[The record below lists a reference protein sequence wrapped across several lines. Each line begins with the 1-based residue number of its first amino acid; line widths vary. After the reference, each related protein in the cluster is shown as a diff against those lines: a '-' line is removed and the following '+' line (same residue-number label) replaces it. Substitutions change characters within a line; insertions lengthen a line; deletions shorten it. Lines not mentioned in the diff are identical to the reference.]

1 MNEKELEFADLDLE
15 DILKEFGDTEDSMT
29 EEAASEVL
37 KELLEEPAEEPAEEP
52 VEEPAEAPAEEIEE
66 AEEEIPVPAEP
77 EKAKSVT
84 GDTIRLDDLAKVN
97 TEHHV
102 KETEVS
108 EETVRLYP
116 IMEAVAKAEAEA
128 EAEETEEEP
137 AEAEETETEETV
149 ETEESEETEEAEVSE
164 ETEESEEA
172 EEAEEPAQ
180 KRSEPIV
187 FDPRA
192 KLRELK
198 RKLVAGPERRYYE
211 LAEIGVGKLQMA
223 MFLCL
228 VVVAISAGVG
238 IMYNL
243 EMIPENRM
251 RLMVFGQVLAMLL
264 GALMGCYQMLDGL
277 VSVLKGKF
285 TANTLLCITF
295 LACCADSVFCLQE
308 LRVPICAAFTL
319 EVMMSLWAAYHQ
331 RTTEMGMM
339 DTLRKSIRL
348 RSVVKCADF
357 YEGQNAVLRGEGELE
372 DFMDHYQE
380 TSGPQKVQNVYAL
393 LALLASIAVAVAAGL
408 LHGLSMGV
416 QIFSTTLLVAMP
428 ASFFVALT
436 RPMAVLERRLH
447 DLGTVLCGW
456 KGVVGLSEKYLYP
469 LNDADLFPAGSV
481 KMNGVKFYG
490 DRNPETVLAY
500 AAALMRAN
508 GGGLDPIFEQLLT
521 SRNGVRFAAENVQFY
536 GNGGIGGEINGE
548 PVLMGTLEFLKEM
561 GVEIPDGT
569 MVKQAV
575 YVSVDGDLSGL
586 FALTY
591 NRVRQV
597 AYGMATLCS
606 SRRIRPVIIAKD
618 FVLTAAFLKEMFG
631 VRPRRTAFPNR
642 TDSLTLEAKQADPA
656 APALALTTQ
665 DSLASVAYAIT
676 GSRALRTASRL
687 GVIVHM
693 TGGILGILIMA
704 ALAVLGTTALLTP
717 ANILLYQL
725 VWMIPGLIVTFWTR
739 TI

>member
-1 MNEKELEFADLDLE
+1 MNDKELELTDLDLE
-15 DILKEFGDTEDSMT
+15 DILKEFGDVQDSESVT
-29 EEAASEVL
+29 EETADETQEERME
-37 KELLEEPAEEPAEEP
+37 ELPAQEQTEQPA
-52 VEEPAEAPAEEIEE
+52 
-66 AEEEIPVPAEP
+66 VP
-77 EKAKSVT
+77 
-84 GDTIRLDDLAKVN
+84 GDTIRLDDLAQVN
-97 TEHHV
+97 RPENTV
-102 KETEVS
+102 KNAVVTA
-108 EETVRLYP
+108 ETVRLYP
-116 IMEAVAKAEAEA
+116 IMQEATEEASVAEDPAV
-128 EAEETEEEP
+128 EEPATEKTAEEEP
-137 AEAEETETEETV
+137 AQM
-149 ETEESEETEEAEVSE
+149 
-164 ETEESEEA
+164 
-172 EEAEEPAQ
+172 EEPEPPRAA
-180 KRSEPIV
+180 PIV

-211 LAEIGVGKLQMA
+211 LSEVGVGKLQMA

-228 VVVAISAGVG
+228 VVVAVSAGVG
-238 IMYNL
+238 VMYNL

-264 GALMGCYQMLDGL
+264 GALMGSYQMLDGL
-277 VSVLKGKF
+277 ASFLKGKF
-285 TANTLLCITF
+285 TANTLLCFTF

-319 EVMMSLWAAYHQ
+319 EVMMSLWATYHQ

-339 DTLRKSIRL
+339 DTMRKAIRL
-348 RSVVKCADF
+348 HSVVKCPDF
-357 YEGQNAVLRGEGELE
+357 YEGQNAVLRGEGQVE
-372 DFMDHYQE
+372 DFMDHYQN
-380 TSGPQKVQNVYAL
+380 TTGPEKVQNIYAL
-393 LALLASIAVAVAAGL
+393 VALIVSAAVAVAAGI
-408 LHGLSMGV
+408 LHGVSMGV

-428 ASFFVALT
+428 ASFFIALT

-456 KGVVGLSEKYLYP
+456 KGVVGLSEKCMYP
-469 LNDADLFPAGSV
+469 LNDADLFPTGSI

-500 AAALMRAN
+500 AAALMRVN
-508 GGGLDPIFEQLLT
+508 GGSLAPIFEQLLT
-521 SRNGVRFAAENVQFY
+521 SRNGVRFTAENVQFY

-548 PVLMGTLEFLKEM
+548 PVLMGTLEFLKDM
-561 GVEIPDGT
+561 GAEIPDGT

-575 YVSVDGDLSGL
+575 YVSVDGELSGL

-591 NRVRQV
+591 NRIRQV
-597 AYGMATLCS
+597 ASGMTTLCS

-618 FVLTAAFLKEMFG
+618 FILTAGFLKEMFG
-631 VRPRRTAFPNR
+631 LRPRRTAFPNR
-642 TDSLTLEAKQADPA
+642 ADSLALEAKQADPA
-656 APALALTTQ
+656 APAMALTTQ
-665 DSLASVAYAIT
+665 DNLAAVAYAIT

-687 GVIVHM
+687 GLIVHM

-717 ANILLYQL
+717 ANILMYQL
-725 VWMIPGLIVTFWTR
+725 VWMIPGLIVTCWTR

>member
-1 MNEKELEFADLDLE
+1 MNDKELELTDLDLE
-15 DILKEFGDTEDSMT
+15 DILKEFGDVQDSESVT
-29 EEAASEVL
+29 EETADETQEERME
-37 KELLEEPAEEPAEEP
+37 ELPAQEQTEQPA
-52 VEEPAEAPAEEIEE
+52 
-66 AEEEIPVPAEP
+66 VP
-77 EKAKSVT
+77 
-84 GDTIRLDDLAKVN
+84 GDTIRLDDLAQVN
-97 TEHHV
+97 RPENTAKNAV
-102 KETEVS
+102 VTA
-108 EETVRLYP
+108 ETVRLYP
-116 IMEAVAKAEAEA
+116 IMQ
-128 EAEETEEEP
+128 
-137 AEAEETETEETV
+137 
-149 ETEESEETEEAEVSE
+149 EETEEASVAEDPAVE
-164 ETEESEEA
+164 EPATEKTA
-172 EEAEEPAQ
+172 EEEPAQ
-180 KRSEPIV
+180 MEEPEPPRAAPIV

-211 LAEIGVGKLQMA
+211 LSEVGVGKLQMA

-228 VVVAISAGVG
+228 VVVAVSAGVG
-238 IMYNL
+238 VMYNL

-264 GALMGCYQMLDGL
+264 GALMGSYQMLDGL
-277 VSVLKGKF
+277 ASFLKGKF
-285 TANTLLCITF
+285 TANTLLCFTF

-319 EVMMSLWAAYHQ
+319 EVMMSLWATYHQ

-339 DTLRKSIRL
+339 DTMRKAIRL
-348 RSVVKCADF
+348 HSVVKCPDF
-357 YEGQNAVLRGEGELE
+357 YEGQNAVLRGEGQVE
-372 DFMDHYQE
+372 DFMDHYQD
-380 TSGPQKVQNVYAL
+380 TTGPEKVQNIYAL
-393 LALLASIAVAVAAGL
+393 VALIVSAAVAVAAGI
-408 LHGLSMGV
+408 LHGVSMGV

-428 ASFFVALT
+428 ASFFIALT

-456 KGVVGLSEKYLYP
+456 KGVVGLSEKCMYP
-469 LNDADLFPAGSV
+469 LNDADLFPTGSI

-500 AAALMRAN
+500 AAALMRVN
-508 GGGLDPIFEQLLT
+508 GGSLAPIFEQLLT
-521 SRNGVRFAAENVQFY
+521 SRNGVRFTAENVQFY

-548 PVLMGTLEFLKEM
+548 PVLMGTLEFLKDM
-561 GVEIPDGT
+561 GAEIPDGT

-575 YVSVDGDLSGL
+575 YVSVDGELSGL

-591 NRVRQV
+591 NRIRQV
-597 AYGMATLCS
+597 ASGMATLCS

-618 FVLTAAFLKEMFG
+618 FILTAGFLKEMFG
-631 VRPRRTAFPNR
+631 LRPRRTAFPNR
-642 TDSLTLEAKQADPA
+642 ADSLALEAKQADPA
-656 APALALTTQ
+656 APAMALTTQ
-665 DSLASVAYAIT
+665 DNLAAVAYAIT

-687 GVIVHM
+687 GLIVHM

-717 ANILLYQL
+717 ANILMYQL
-725 VWMIPGLIVTFWTR
+725 VWMIPGLIVTCWTR

>member
-1 MNEKELEFADLDLE
+1 MNDKELELTDLDLE
-15 DILKEFGDTEDSMT
+15 DILKEFGDVQDSESVT
-29 EEAASEVL
+29 EETADETQEERME
-37 KELLEEPAEEPAEEP
+37 ELPAQEQTEQPA
-52 VEEPAEAPAEEIEE
+52 
-66 AEEEIPVPAEP
+66 VP
-77 EKAKSVT
+77 
-84 GDTIRLDDLAKVN
+84 GDTIRLDDLAQVN
-97 TEHHV
+97 RPENTV
-102 KETEVS
+102 KNAVVTA
-108 EETVRLYP
+108 ETVRLYP
-116 IMEAVAKAEAEA
+116 IMQEGTEEASVAEDPAV
-128 EAEETEEEP
+128 EEPATEKTAEEEP
-137 AEAEETETEETV
+137 AQM
-149 ETEESEETEEAEVSE
+149 
-164 ETEESEEA
+164 
-172 EEAEEPAQ
+172 EEPEPPRAA
-180 KRSEPIV
+180 PIV

-211 LAEIGVGKLQMA
+211 LSEVGVGKLQMA

-228 VVVAISAGVG
+228 VVVAVSAGVG
-238 IMYNL
+238 VMYNL

-264 GALMGCYQMLDGL
+264 GALMGSYQMLDGL
-277 VSVLKGKF
+277 ASFLKGKF
-285 TANTLLCITF
+285 TANTLLCFTF

-319 EVMMSLWAAYHQ
+319 EVMMSLWATYHQ

-339 DTLRKSIRL
+339 DTMRKAIRL
-348 RSVVKCADF
+348 HSVVKCPDF
-357 YEGQNAVLRGEGELE
+357 YEGQNAVLRGEGQVE
-372 DFMDHYQE
+372 DFMDHYQN
-380 TSGPQKVQNVYAL
+380 TTGPEKVQNIYAL
-393 LALLASIAVAVAAGL
+393 VALIVSAAVAVAAGI
-408 LHGLSMGV
+408 LHGVSMGV

-428 ASFFVALT
+428 ASFFIALT

-456 KGVVGLSEKYLYP
+456 KGVVGLSEKCMYP
-469 LNDADLFPAGSV
+469 LNDADLFPTGSI

-500 AAALMRAN
+500 AAALMRVN
-508 GGGLDPIFEQLLT
+508 GGSLAPIFEQLLT
-521 SRNGVRFAAENVQFY
+521 SRNGVRFTAENVQFY

-548 PVLMGTLEFLKEM
+548 PVLMGTLEFLKDM
-561 GVEIPDGT
+561 GAEIPDGT

-575 YVSVDGDLSGL
+575 YVSVDGELSGL

-591 NRVRQV
+591 NRIRQV
-597 AYGMATLCS
+597 ASGMTTLCS

-618 FVLTAAFLKEMFG
+618 FILTAGFLKEMFG
-631 VRPRRTAFPNR
+631 LRPRRTAFPNR
-642 TDSLTLEAKQADPA
+642 ADSLALEAKQADPA
-656 APALALTTQ
+656 APAMALTTQ
-665 DSLASVAYAIT
+665 DNLAAVAYAIT

-687 GVIVHM
+687 GLIVHM

-717 ANILLYQL
+717 ANILMYQL
-725 VWMIPGLIVTFWTR
+725 VWMIPGLIVTCWTR

>member
-1 MNEKELEFADLDLE
+1 MNDKELELTDLDLE
-15 DILKEFGDTEDSMT
+15 DILKEFGDVQDSESVT
-29 EEAASEVL
+29 EETADETQEERME
-37 KELLEEPAEEPAEEP
+37 ELPAQEQTEQPA
-52 VEEPAEAPAEEIEE
+52 
-66 AEEEIPVPAEP
+66 VP
-77 EKAKSVT
+77 
-84 GDTIRLDDLAKVN
+84 GDTIRLDDLAQVN
-97 TEHHV
+97 RPENTV
-102 KETEVS
+102 KNAVVTA
-108 EETVRLYP
+108 ETVRLYP
-116 IMEAVAKAEAEA
+116 IMQEA
-128 EAEETEEEP
+128 TEEEP
-137 AEAEETETEETV
+137 V
-149 ETEESEETEEAEVSE
+149 
-164 ETEESEEA
+164 
-172 EEAEEPAQ
+172 AEEPATEKTAEEEPAQ
-180 KRSEPIV
+180 MEEPEPPRAAPIV

-211 LAEIGVGKLQMA
+211 LSEVGVGKLQMA

-228 VVVAISAGVG
+228 VVVAVSAGVG
-238 IMYNL
+238 VMYNL

-264 GALMGCYQMLDGL
+264 GALMGSYQMLDGL
-277 VSVLKGKF
+277 ASFLKGKF
-285 TANTLLCITF
+285 TANTLLCFTF

-319 EVMMSLWAAYHQ
+319 EVMMSLWATYHQ

-339 DTLRKSIRL
+339 DTMRKAIRL
-348 RSVVKCADF
+348 HSVVKCPDF
-357 YEGQNAVLRGEGELE
+357 YEGQNAVLRGEGQVE
-372 DFMDHYQE
+372 DFMDHYQD
-380 TSGPQKVQNVYAL
+380 TTGPEKVQNIYAL
-393 LALLASIAVAVAAGL
+393 VALIVSAAVAVAAGI
-408 LHGLSMGV
+408 LHGISMGV

-428 ASFFVALT
+428 ASFFIALT

-456 KGVVGLSEKYLYP
+456 KGVVGLSEKCMYP
-469 LNDADLFPAGSV
+469 LNDADLFPTGSI

-500 AAALMRAN
+500 AAALMRVN
-508 GGGLDPIFEQLLT
+508 GGSLAPIFEQLLT
-521 SRNGVRFAAENVQFY
+521 SRNGVRFTAENVQFY

-548 PVLMGTLEFLKEM
+548 PVLMGTLEFLKDM
-561 GVEIPDGT
+561 GAEIPDGT

-575 YVSVDGDLSGL
+575 YVSVDGELSGL

-591 NRVRQV
+591 NRIRQV
-597 AYGMATLCS
+597 ASGMTTLCS

-618 FVLTAAFLKEMFG
+618 FILTAGFLKEMFG
-631 VRPRRTAFPNR
+631 LRPRRTAFPNR
-642 TDSLTLEAKQADPA
+642 ADSLALEAKQADPA
-656 APALALTTQ
+656 APAMALTTQ
-665 DSLASVAYAIT
+665 DNLAAVAYAIT

-687 GVIVHM
+687 GLIVHM

-717 ANILLYQL
+717 ANILMYQL
-725 VWMIPGLIVTFWTR
+725 VWMIPGLIVTCWTR

>member
-1 MNEKELEFADLDLE
+1 MNEKEQELTGLDLE
-15 DILKEFGDTEDSMT
+15 DILKEFSDAEDTMAVT
-29 EEAASEVL
+29 EAAASEAL
-37 KELLEEPAEEPAEEP
+37 KELLED
-52 VEEPAEAPAEEIEE
+52 APADKPEFED
-66 AEEEIPVPAEP
+66 IPEFSEP
-77 EKAKSVT
+77 EVTEPVT
-84 GDTIRLDDLAKVN
+84 GDTIRLDDLTQVSA
-97 TEHHV
+97 ESAV
-102 KETEVS
+102 KESNVTT
-108 EETVRLYP
+108 ETVRLDP
-116 IMEAVAKAEAEA
+116 VVEETEDEAESEA
-128 EAEETEEEP
+128 EVHEEPDAEETAEPEEQEEP
-137 AEAEETETEETV
+137 EGQ
-149 ETEESEETEEAEVSE
+149 
-164 ETEESEEA
+164 
-172 EEAEEPAQ
+172 EEPELPHT
-180 KRSEPIV
+180 EPIV

-211 LAEIGVGKLQMA
+211 LTEIGVGKLQMA

-228 VVVAISAGVG
+228 IVVAVSAGVG
-238 IMYNL
+238 VMYGL
-243 EMIPENRM
+243 DMIPENRM

-264 GALMGCYQMLDGL
+264 GALMGSYQMLDGL
-277 VSVLKGKF
+277 ASFLKGKF
-285 TANTLLCITF
+285 TANTLLCFTF
-295 LACCADSVFCLQE
+295 LACCADSIFCLQE
-308 LRVPICAAFTL
+308 LRVPICAAFAL
-319 EVMMSLWAAYHQ
+319 EVMMSLWATYHQ

-339 DTLRKSIRL
+339 DTLRKAVRL
-348 RSVVKCADF
+348 RSVVRCADF
-357 YEGQNAVLRGEGELE
+357 YEGQNAILRGEGQVE
-372 DFMDHYQE
+372 DFMDHYQD
-380 TSGPQKVQNVYAL
+380 TTGPEKVQNVYAL
-393 LALLASIAVAVAAGL
+393 VVLIVSIAVAVAAGV
-408 LHGLSMGV
+408 LHGISMGV

-428 ASFFVALT
+428 ASFFIALT

-456 KGVVGLSEKYLYP
+456 KGVVGLSEKCMYP
-469 LNDADLFPAGSV
+469 LNDSDLFPTGSV

-490 DRNPETVLAY
+490 DRNPETIIAY

-508 GGGLDPIFEQLLT
+508 GGSLAPIFEQLLT
-521 SRNGVRFAAENVQFY
+521 SRNGVRYAAQNVQFY
-536 GNGGIGGEINGE
+536 GNGGIGGEINEE
-548 PVLMGTLEFLKEM
+548 PVLMGTLDFLKEM
-561 GVEIPDGT
+561 GVEIPNGT

-586 FALTY
+586 FAITY
-591 NRVRQV
+591 NRVRQT
-597 AYGMATLCS
+597 ASGMATLCS

-618 FVLTAAFLKEMFG
+618 FVLTAGFLKEMFG
-631 VRPRRTAFPNR
+631 LRPRRTAFPSR
-642 TDSLTLEAKQADPA
+642 ADSLMLEAKQADPA

-725 VWMIPGLIVTFWTR
+725 VWMIPGLIVTYWTR

>member
-1 MNEKELEFADLDLE
+1 MNDKELELTDLDLE
-15 DILKEFGDTEDSMT
+15 DILKEFGDVQDSESVT
-29 EEAASEVL
+29 EETADETQ
-37 KELLEEPAEEPAEEP
+37 EERMEE
-52 VEEPAEAPAEEIEE
+52 
-66 AEEEIPVPAEP
+66 VPAQEQTEQP
-77 EKAKSVT
+77 AVP
-84 GDTIRLDDLAKVN
+84 GDTIRLDDLAQVN
-97 TEHHV
+97 RPENTV
-102 KETEVS
+102 KNAVVTA
-108 EETVRLYP
+108 ETVRLYP
-116 IMEAVAKAEAEA
+116 IMQEATEEASVAEDPAV
-128 EAEETEEEP
+128 EEPATEKTAEEEP
-137 AEAEETETEETV
+137 AQM
-149 ETEESEETEEAEVSE
+149 
-164 ETEESEEA
+164 
-172 EEAEEPAQ
+172 EEPEPPRAA
-180 KRSEPIV
+180 PIV

-211 LAEIGVGKLQMA
+211 LSEVGVGKLQMA

-228 VVVAISAGVG
+228 VVVAVSAGVG
-238 IMYNL
+238 VMYNL

-264 GALMGCYQMLDGL
+264 GALMGSYQMLDGL
-277 VSVLKGKF
+277 ASFLKGKF
-285 TANTLLCITF
+285 TANTLLCFTF

-319 EVMMSLWAAYHQ
+319 EVMMSLWATYHQ

-339 DTLRKSIRL
+339 DTMRKAIRL
-348 RSVVKCADF
+348 HSVVKCPDF
-357 YEGQNAVLRGEGELE
+357 YEGQNAVLRGEGQVE
-372 DFMDHYQE
+372 DFMDHYQN
-380 TSGPQKVQNVYAL
+380 TTGPEKVQNIYAL
-393 LALLASIAVAVAAGL
+393 VALIVSAAVAVAAGI
-408 LHGLSMGV
+408 LHGVSMGV

-428 ASFFVALT
+428 ASFFIALT

-456 KGVVGLSEKYLYP
+456 KGVVGLSEKCMYP
-469 LNDADLFPAGSV
+469 LNDADLFPTGSI

-500 AAALMRAN
+500 AAALMRVN
-508 GGGLDPIFEQLLT
+508 GGSLAPIFEQLLT
-521 SRNGVRFAAENVQFY
+521 SRNGVRFTAENVQFY

-548 PVLMGTLEFLKEM
+548 PVLMGTLEFLKDM
-561 GVEIPDGT
+561 GAEIPDGT

-575 YVSVDGDLSGL
+575 YVSVDGELSGL

-591 NRVRQV
+591 NRIRQV
-597 AYGMATLCS
+597 ASGMATLCS

-618 FVLTAAFLKEMFG
+618 FILTAGFLKEMFG
-631 VRPRRTAFPNR
+631 LRPRRTAFPNR
-642 TDSLTLEAKQADPA
+642 ADSLALEAKQADPA
-656 APALALTTQ
+656 APAMALTTQ
-665 DSLASVAYAIT
+665 DNLAAVAYAIT

-687 GVIVHM
+687 GLIVHM

-717 ANILLYQL
+717 ANILMYQL
-725 VWMIPGLIVTFWTR
+725 VWMIPGLIVTCWTR

>member
-1 MNEKELEFADLDLE
+1 MNDKELELTDLDLE
-15 DILKEFGDTEDSMT
+15 DILKEFGDVQDSESVT
-29 EEAASEVL
+29 EETADETQ
-37 KELLEEPAEEPAEEP
+37 EERMEE
-52 VEEPAEAPAEEIEE
+52 
-66 AEEEIPVPAEP
+66 VPAQEQTEQP
-77 EKAKSVT
+77 AVP
-84 GDTIRLDDLAKVN
+84 GDTIRLDDLAQVN
-97 TEHHV
+97 RPENTV
-102 KETEVS
+102 KNAVVTA
-108 EETVRLYP
+108 ETVRLYP
-116 IMEAVAKAEAEA
+116 IMQEGTEEASVAEDPAV
-128 EAEETEEEP
+128 EEPATEKTAEEEP
-137 AEAEETETEETV
+137 AQM
-149 ETEESEETEEAEVSE
+149 
-164 ETEESEEA
+164 
-172 EEAEEPAQ
+172 EEPEPPRAA
-180 KRSEPIV
+180 PIV

-211 LAEIGVGKLQMA
+211 LSEVGVGKLQMA

-228 VVVAISAGVG
+228 VVVAVSAGVG
-238 IMYNL
+238 VMYNL

-264 GALMGCYQMLDGL
+264 GALMGSYQMLDGL
-277 VSVLKGKF
+277 ASFLKGKF
-285 TANTLLCITF
+285 TANTLLCFTF

-319 EVMMSLWAAYHQ
+319 EVMMSLWATYHQ

-339 DTLRKSIRL
+339 DTMRKAIRL
-348 RSVVKCADF
+348 HSVVKCPDF
-357 YEGQNAVLRGEGELE
+357 YEGQNAVLRGEGQVE
-372 DFMDHYQE
+372 DFMDHYQN
-380 TSGPQKVQNVYAL
+380 TTGPEKVQNIYAL
-393 LALLASIAVAVAAGL
+393 VALIVSAAVAVAAGI
-408 LHGLSMGV
+408 LHGVSMGV

-428 ASFFVALT
+428 ASFFIALT

-456 KGVVGLSEKYLYP
+456 KGVVGLSEKCMYP
-469 LNDADLFPAGSV
+469 LNDADLFPTGSI

-500 AAALMRAN
+500 AAALMRVN
-508 GGGLDPIFEQLLT
+508 GGSLAPIFEQLLT
-521 SRNGVRFAAENVQFY
+521 SRNGVRFTAENVQFY

-548 PVLMGTLEFLKEM
+548 PVLMGTLEFLKDM
-561 GVEIPDGT
+561 GAEIPDGT

-575 YVSVDGDLSGL
+575 YVSVDGELSGL

-591 NRVRQV
+591 NRIRQV
-597 AYGMATLCS
+597 ASGMTTLCS

-618 FVLTAAFLKEMFG
+618 FILTAGFLKEMFG
-631 VRPRRTAFPNR
+631 LRPRRTAFPNR
-642 TDSLTLEAKQADPA
+642 VDSLALEAKQADPA
-656 APALALTTQ
+656 APAMALTTQ
-665 DSLASVAYAIT
+665 DNLAAVAYAIT

-687 GVIVHM
+687 GLIVHM

-725 VWMIPGLIVTFWTR
+725 VWMIPGLIVTCWTR

>member
-1 MNEKELEFADLDLE
+1 MNDKELELTDLDLE
-15 DILKEFGDTEDSMT
+15 DILKEFGDVQDSESVT
-29 EEAASEVL
+29 EETADETQ
-37 KELLEEPAEEPAEEP
+37 EERMEE
-52 VEEPAEAPAEEIEE
+52 
-66 AEEEIPVPAEP
+66 VPAQEQTEQP
-77 EKAKSVT
+77 AVP
-84 GDTIRLDDLAKVN
+84 GDTIRLDDLAQVN
-97 TEHHV
+97 RPENTV
-102 KETEVS
+102 KNAVVTA
-108 EETVRLYP
+108 ETVRLYP
-116 IMEAVAKAEAEA
+116 IMQ
-128 EAEETEEEP
+128 
-137 AEAEETETEETV
+137 
-149 ETEESEETEEAEVSE
+149 EETEEASVAEDPAVE
-164 ETEESEEA
+164 EPATEKTA
-172 EEAEEPAQ
+172 EEEPAQ
-180 KRSEPIV
+180 MEEPEPPRAAPIV

-211 LAEIGVGKLQMA
+211 LSEVGVGKLQMA

-228 VVVAISAGVG
+228 VVVAVSAGVG
-238 IMYNL
+238 VMYNL

-264 GALMGCYQMLDGL
+264 GALMGSYQMLDGL
-277 VSVLKGKF
+277 ASFLKGKF
-285 TANTLLCITF
+285 TANTLLCFTF

-319 EVMMSLWAAYHQ
+319 EVMMSLWATYHQ

-339 DTLRKSIRL
+339 DTMRKAIRL
-348 RSVVKCADF
+348 HSVVKCPDF
-357 YEGQNAVLRGEGELE
+357 YEGQNAVLRGEGQVE
-372 DFMDHYQE
+372 DFMDHYQN
-380 TSGPQKVQNVYAL
+380 TTGPEKVQNIYAL
-393 LALLASIAVAVAAGL
+393 VALIVSAAVAVAAGI
-408 LHGLSMGV
+408 LHGVSMGV

-428 ASFFVALT
+428 ASFFIALT

-456 KGVVGLSEKYLYP
+456 KGVVGLSEKCMYP
-469 LNDADLFPAGSV
+469 LNDADLFPTGSI

-500 AAALMRAN
+500 AAALMRVN
-508 GGGLDPIFEQLLT
+508 GGSLAPIFEQLLT
-521 SRNGVRFAAENVQFY
+521 SRNGVRFTAENVQFY

-548 PVLMGTLEFLKEM
+548 PVLMGTLEFLKDM
-561 GVEIPDGT
+561 GAEIPDGT

-575 YVSVDGDLSGL
+575 YVSVDGELSGL

-591 NRVRQV
+591 NRIRQV
-597 AYGMATLCS
+597 ASGMATLCS

-618 FVLTAAFLKEMFG
+618 FILTAGFLKEMFG
-631 VRPRRTAFPNR
+631 LRPRRTAFPNR
-642 TDSLTLEAKQADPA
+642 ADSLALEAKQADPA
-656 APALALTTQ
+656 APAMALTTQ
-665 DSLASVAYAIT
+665 DNLAAVAYAIT

-687 GVIVHM
+687 GLIVHM

-725 VWMIPGLIVTFWTR
+725 VWMIPGLIVTCWTR

>member
-1 MNEKELEFADLDLE
+1 MNDKELELTDLDLE
-15 DILKEFGDTEDSMT
+15 DILKEFGDVQDSESVT
-29 EEAASEVL
+29 EETADETQEERME
-37 KELLEEPAEEPAEEP
+37 ELPAQEQTEQPA
-52 VEEPAEAPAEEIEE
+52 
-66 AEEEIPVPAEP
+66 VP
-77 EKAKSVT
+77 
-84 GDTIRLDDLAKVN
+84 GDTIRLDDLAQVN
-97 TEHHV
+97 RPENTV
-102 KETEVS
+102 KNAVVTA
-108 EETVRLYP
+108 ETVRLYP
-116 IMEAVAKAEAEA
+116 IMQEGTEEASVAEDPAV
-128 EAEETEEEP
+128 EEPATEKTAEEEP
-137 AEAEETETEETV
+137 AQM
-149 ETEESEETEEAEVSE
+149 
-164 ETEESEEA
+164 
-172 EEAEEPAQ
+172 EEPEPSRAA
-180 KRSEPIV
+180 PIV

-211 LAEIGVGKLQMA
+211 LSEVGVGKLQMA

-228 VVVAISAGVG
+228 VVVAVSAGVG
-238 IMYNL
+238 VMYNL

-264 GALMGCYQMLDGL
+264 GALMGSYQMLDGL
-277 VSVLKGKF
+277 ASFLKGKF
-285 TANTLLCITF
+285 TANTLLCFTF

-319 EVMMSLWAAYHQ
+319 EVMMSLWATYHQ

-339 DTLRKSIRL
+339 DTMRKAIRL
-348 RSVVKCADF
+348 HSVVKCPDF
-357 YEGQNAVLRGEGELE
+357 YEGQNAVLRGEGQVE
-372 DFMDHYQE
+372 DFMDHYQN
-380 TSGPQKVQNVYAL
+380 TTGPEKVQNIYAL
-393 LALLASIAVAVAAGL
+393 VALIVSAAVAVAAGI
-408 LHGLSMGV
+408 LHGVSMGV

-428 ASFFVALT
+428 ASFFIALT

-456 KGVVGLSEKYLYP
+456 KGVVGLSEKCMYP
-469 LNDADLFPAGSV
+469 LNDADLFPTGSI

-500 AAALMRAN
+500 AAALMRVN
-508 GGGLDPIFEQLLT
+508 GGSLAPIFEQLLT
-521 SRNGVRFAAENVQFY
+521 SRNGVRFTAENVQFY

-548 PVLMGTLEFLKEM
+548 PVLMGTLEFLKDM
-561 GVEIPDGT
+561 GAEIPDGT

-575 YVSVDGDLSGL
+575 YVSVDGELSGL

-591 NRVRQV
+591 NRIRQV
-597 AYGMATLCS
+597 ASGMTTLCS

-618 FVLTAAFLKEMFG
+618 FILTAGFLKEMFG
-631 VRPRRTAFPNR
+631 LRPRRTAFPNR
-642 TDSLTLEAKQADPA
+642 ADSLALEAKQADPA
-656 APALALTTQ
+656 APAMALTTQ
-665 DSLASVAYAIT
+665 DNLAAVAYAIT

-687 GVIVHM
+687 GLIVHM

-725 VWMIPGLIVTFWTR
+725 VWMIPGLIVTCWTR

>member
-1 MNEKELEFADLDLE
+1 MNDKELELTDLDLE
-15 DILKEFGDTEDSMT
+15 DILKEFGDVQDSESVT
-29 EEAASEVL
+29 EETADETQEERME
-37 KELLEEPAEEPAEEP
+37 ELPAQEQTEQPA
-52 VEEPAEAPAEEIEE
+52 
-66 AEEEIPVPAEP
+66 VP
-77 EKAKSVT
+77 
-84 GDTIRLDDLAKVN
+84 GDTIRLDDLAQVN
-97 TEHHV
+97 RPENTV
-102 KETEVS
+102 KNAVVTA
-108 EETVRLYP
+108 ETVRLYP
-116 IMEAVAKAEAEA
+116 IMQEATEEASVAEDPAV
-128 EAEETEEEP
+128 EEPATEKTAEEEP
-137 AEAEETETEETV
+137 AQM
-149 ETEESEETEEAEVSE
+149 
-164 ETEESEEA
+164 
-172 EEAEEPAQ
+172 EEPEPPRAA
-180 KRSEPIV
+180 PIV

-211 LAEIGVGKLQMA
+211 LSEVGVGKLQMA

-228 VVVAISAGVG
+228 VVVAVSAGVG
-238 IMYNL
+238 VMYNL

-264 GALMGCYQMLDGL
+264 GALMGSYQMLDGL
-277 VSVLKGKF
+277 ASFLKGKF
-285 TANTLLCITF
+285 TANTLLCFTF

-319 EVMMSLWAAYHQ
+319 EVMMSLWATYHQ

-339 DTLRKSIRL
+339 DTMRKAIRL
-348 RSVVKCADF
+348 HSVVKCPDF
-357 YEGQNAVLRGEGELE
+357 YEGQNAVLRGEGQVE
-372 DFMDHYQE
+372 DFMDHYQN
-380 TSGPQKVQNVYAL
+380 TTGPEKVQNIYAL
-393 LALLASIAVAVAAGL
+393 VALIVSAAVAVAAGI
-408 LHGLSMGV
+408 LHGVSMGV

-428 ASFFVALT
+428 ASFFIALT

-456 KGVVGLSEKYLYP
+456 KGVVGLSEKCMYP
-469 LNDADLFPAGSV
+469 LNDADLFPTGSI

-500 AAALMRAN
+500 AAALMRVN
-508 GGGLDPIFEQLLT
+508 GGSLAPIFEQLLT
-521 SRNGVRFAAENVQFY
+521 SRNGVRFTAENVQFY

-548 PVLMGTLEFLKEM
+548 PVLMGTLEFLKDM
-561 GVEIPDGT
+561 GAEIPDGT

-575 YVSVDGDLSGL
+575 YVSVDGELSGL

-591 NRVRQV
+591 NRIRQV
-597 AYGMATLCS
+597 ASGMATLCS

-618 FVLTAAFLKEMFG
+618 FILTAGFLKEMFG
-631 VRPRRTAFPNR
+631 LRPRRTAFPNR
-642 TDSLTLEAKQADPA
+642 ADSLALEAKQADPA
-656 APALALTTQ
+656 APAMALTTQ
-665 DSLASVAYAIT
+665 DNLAAVAYAIT

-687 GVIVHM
+687 GLIVHM

-725 VWMIPGLIVTFWTR
+725 VWMIPGLIVTCWTR

>member
-1 MNEKELEFADLDLE
+1 MNDKELELTDLDLE
-15 DILKEFGDTEDSMT
+15 DILKEFGDVQDSESVT
-29 EEAASEVL
+29 EETADETQEERME
-37 KELLEEPAEEPAEEP
+37 ELPAQEQTEQPA
-52 VEEPAEAPAEEIEE
+52 
-66 AEEEIPVPAEP
+66 VP
-77 EKAKSVT
+77 
-84 GDTIRLDDLAKVN
+84 GDTIRLDDLAQVN
-97 TEHHV
+97 RPENTV
-102 KETEVS
+102 KNAVVTA
-108 EETVRLYP
+108 ETVRLYP
-116 IMEAVAKAEAEA
+116 IMQ
-128 EAEETEEEP
+128 
-137 AEAEETETEETV
+137 
-149 ETEESEETEEAEVSE
+149 EETEEASVAEDPAVE
-164 ETEESEEA
+164 EPATEKTA
-172 EEAEEPAQ
+172 EEEPAQ
-180 KRSEPIV
+180 MEEPEPPRAAPIV

-211 LAEIGVGKLQMA
+211 LSEVGVGKLQMA

-228 VVVAISAGVG
+228 VVVAVSAGVG
-238 IMYNL
+238 VMYNL

-264 GALMGCYQMLDGL
+264 GALMGSYQMLDGL
-277 VSVLKGKF
+277 ASFLKGKF
-285 TANTLLCITF
+285 TANTLLCFTF

-319 EVMMSLWAAYHQ
+319 EVMMSLWATYHQ

-339 DTLRKSIRL
+339 DTMRKAIRL
-348 RSVVKCADF
+348 HSVVKCPDF
-357 YEGQNAVLRGEGELE
+357 YEGQNAVLRGEGQVE
-372 DFMDHYQE
+372 DFMDHYQN
-380 TSGPQKVQNVYAL
+380 TTGPEKVQNIYAL
-393 LALLASIAVAVAAGL
+393 VALIVSAAVAVAAGI
-408 LHGLSMGV
+408 LHGVSMGV

-428 ASFFVALT
+428 ASFFIALT

-456 KGVVGLSEKYLYP
+456 KGVVGLSEKCMYP
-469 LNDADLFPAGSV
+469 LNDADLFPTGSI

-500 AAALMRAN
+500 AAALMRVN
-508 GGGLDPIFEQLLT
+508 GGSLAPIFEQLLT

-548 PVLMGTLEFLKEM
+548 PVLMGTLEFLKDM
-561 GVEIPDGT
+561 GAEIPDGT

-575 YVSVDGDLSGL
+575 YVSVDGELSGL

-591 NRVRQV
+591 NRIRQV
-597 AYGMATLCS
+597 ASGMATLCS

-618 FVLTAAFLKEMFG
+618 FILTAGFLKEMFG
-631 VRPRRTAFPNR
+631 LRPRRTAFPNR
-642 TDSLTLEAKQADPA
+642 ADSLALEAKQADPA
-656 APALALTTQ
+656 APAMALTTQ
-665 DSLASVAYAIT
+665 DNLAAVAYAIT

-687 GVIVHM
+687 GLIVHM

-717 ANILLYQL
+717 ANILMYQL
-725 VWMIPGLIVTFWTR
+725 VWMIPGLIVTCWTR

>member
-1 MNEKELEFADLDLE
+1 MNDKELELTDLDLE
-15 DILKEFGDTEDSMT
+15 DILKEFGDVQDSESVT
-29 EEAASEVL
+29 EETADETQ
-37 KELLEEPAEEPAEEP
+37 EERMEE
-52 VEEPAEAPAEEIEE
+52 
-66 AEEEIPVPAEP
+66 VPAQEQTEQP
-77 EKAKSVT
+77 AVP
-84 GDTIRLDDLAKVN
+84 GDTIRLDDLAQVN
-97 TEHHV
+97 RPENTV
-102 KETEVS
+102 KNAVVTA
-108 EETVRLYP
+108 ETVRLYP
-116 IMEAVAKAEAEA
+116 IMQEATEEASVAEDPAV
-128 EAEETEEEP
+128 EEPATEKTAEEEP
-137 AEAEETETEETV
+137 AQM
-149 ETEESEETEEAEVSE
+149 
-164 ETEESEEA
+164 
-172 EEAEEPAQ
+172 EEPEPPRAA
-180 KRSEPIV
+180 PIV

-211 LAEIGVGKLQMA
+211 LSEVGVGKLQMA

-228 VVVAISAGVG
+228 VVVAVSAGVG
-238 IMYNL
+238 VMYNL

-264 GALMGCYQMLDGL
+264 GALMGSYQMLDGL
-277 VSVLKGKF
+277 ASFLKGKF
-285 TANTLLCITF
+285 TANTLLCFTF

-319 EVMMSLWAAYHQ
+319 EVMMSLWATYHQ

-339 DTLRKSIRL
+339 DTMRKAIRL
-348 RSVVKCADF
+348 HSVVKCPDF
-357 YEGQNAVLRGEGELE
+357 YEGQNAVLRGEGQVE
-372 DFMDHYQE
+372 DFMDHYQN
-380 TSGPQKVQNVYAL
+380 TTGPEKVQNIYAL
-393 LALLASIAVAVAAGL
+393 VALIVSAAVAVAAGI
-408 LHGLSMGV
+408 LHGVSMGV

-428 ASFFVALT
+428 ASFFIALT

-456 KGVVGLSEKYLYP
+456 KGVVGLSEKCMYP
-469 LNDADLFPAGSV
+469 LNDADLFPTGSS

-500 AAALMRAN
+500 AAALMRVN
-508 GGGLDPIFEQLLT
+508 GGSLAPIFEQLLT
-521 SRNGVRFAAENVQFY
+521 SRNGVRFTAENVQFY

-548 PVLMGTLEFLKEM
+548 PVLMGTLEFLKDM
-561 GVEIPDGT
+561 GAEIPDGT

-575 YVSVDGDLSGL
+575 YVSVDGELSGL

-591 NRVRQV
+591 NRIRQV
-597 AYGMATLCS
+597 ASGMATLCS

-618 FVLTAAFLKEMFG
+618 FILTAGFLKEMFG
-631 VRPRRTAFPNR
+631 LRPRRTAFPNR
-642 TDSLTLEAKQADPA
+642 ADSLALEAKQADPA
-656 APALALTTQ
+656 APAMALTTQ
-665 DSLASVAYAIT
+665 DNLAAVAYAIT

-687 GVIVHM
+687 GLIVHM

-717 ANILLYQL
+717 ANILMYQL
-725 VWMIPGLIVTFWTR
+725 VWMIPGLIVTCWTR